1 MTPNDFLGAETI
13 WRWRA
18 SPRSMALERFGFFP
32 DPWQGDALD
41 AFAHSPRI
49 AMKSCKGPGKSCI
62 LAILAWNFLLCY
74 PHSTLEMAWRHA
86 ALNAASNGC
95 DYWLAQR
102 AAARP
107 AAAPVANEACNR

>member
-1 MTPNDFLGAETI
+1 MIPNDHLGAETI

-18 SPRSMALERFGFFP
+18 SPRLMALELFGFIP

-62 LAILAWNFLLCY
+62 LAILCGLY
-74 PHSTLEMAWRHA
+74 
-86 ALNAASNGC
+86 
-95 DYWLAQR
+95 
-102 AAARP
+102 
-107 AAAPVANEACNR
+107 V

>member
-1 MTPNDFLGAETI
+1 MTPNDHLGAETI

-18 SPRSMALERFGFFP
+18 SPRLMALELFAFAP
-32 DPWQGDALD
+32 DPWQGEALD

-74 PHSTLEMAWRHA
+74 PQSIAGATSI
-86 ALNAASNGC
+86 NA
-95 DYWLAQR
+95 
-102 AAARP
+102 
-107 AAAPVANEACNR
+107 VAGRECRFDVDSGPRMR